1 MTDQKIFI
9 AGYFP
14 DEESEKAGIKRV
26 ATAFNAKDIER
37 AKAKA
42 NFIFLEEYEHAQD
55 AAFKTLVCED
65 TPDVPGRPS
74 RGTWDEEFLYKY
86 DWPEDIGHPEKRQA
100 EKVDFDKLSR
110 ELQIAVLIKYGS
122 TELTKSDLPGA
133 MELTQEDDSFE
144 GHMYAAIIK
153 TPSVANMFLERI
165 ENAIGWLGAKCDHSA
180 KWPEI
185 QKELAAWEKRQNAER
200 KQTGSS
206 KSVVDIAREKAAA
219 EKLRKQNP
227 APVHLQDEE
236 SLKRNI
242 ALGLVAKAMDFDIL
256 NPPASIVNRA
266 REIIKLKE
274 KPFPAWFAA
283 MSATLGIYEYST
295 VQIIYS
301 VKISPEDIHVKPGFN
316 KRLDDERTRQ
326 ADNDLFQ
333 FLMNGGSVPPLEV
346 ISRDEGGVWIVEGHR
361 RHRCY
366 ERCRKAGKPVNKIH
380 IVQFV
385 GDDKERLARILTS
398 NNQLS
403 LSELEQAAVVKELA
417 SAFNQSVAE
426 IAALVN
432 KSEPTV
438 RNLLTLAGAN
448 HDVKQKVQAG
458 EVTAGAAIERVKEF
472 GEKAGKVLEQDKAV
486 AAAAGKKKVTR
497 SVIAPEIS
505 VKKARRLVELITLAG
520 INESGAIT
528 LSGELLNEV
537 VEIINEQREIEA
549 QRSRAA
555 V

>member
-1 MTDQKIFI
+1 MANSFRQMTRGGVISRTDNGMFI
-9 AGYFP
+9 
-14 DEESEKAGIKRV
+14 
-26 ATAFNAKDIER
+26 
-37 AKAKA
+37 
-42 NFIFLEEYEHAQD
+42 
-55 AAFKTLVCED
+55 
-65 TPDVPGRPS
+65 
-74 RGTWDEEFLYKY
+74 
-86 DWPEDIGHPEKRQA
+86 
-100 EKVDFDKLSR
+100 
-110 ELQIAVLIKYGS
+110 
-122 TELTKSDLPGA
+122 
-133 MELTQEDDSFE
+133 
-144 GHMYAAIIK
+144 
-153 TPSVANMFLERI
+153 
-165 ENAIGWLGAKCDHSA
+165 
-180 KWPEI
+180 
-185 QKELAAWEKRQNAER
+185 
-200 KQTGSS
+200 
-206 KSVVDIAREKAAA
+206 
-219 EKLRKQNP
+219 
-227 APVHLQDEE
+227 HLD
-236 SLKRNI
+236 
-242 ALGLVAKAMDFDIL
+242 
-256 NPPASIVNRA
+256 
-266 REIIKLKE
+266 
-274 KPFPAWFAA
+274 
-283 MSATLGIYEYST
+283 
-295 VQIIYS
+295 
-301 VKISPEDIHVKPGFN
+301 DIHVKPGFN

-326 ADNDLFQ
+326 ADDDLFQ
-333 FLMNGGSVPPLEV
+333 FLINGGSVPPLEV

-366 ERCRKAGKPVNKIH
+366 ERCREAGKPVNKIH

-472 GEKAGKVLEQDKAV
+472 GEKAGEVLEQDKAV

-537 VEIINEQREIEA
+537 VEIINEQRDIEA
-549 QRSRAA
+549 QRSRVA

>member
-1 MTDQKIFI
+1 MANSFRQMTRGGVISRTDNGMFI
-9 AGYFP
+9 
-14 DEESEKAGIKRV
+14 
-26 ATAFNAKDIER
+26 
-37 AKAKA
+37 
-42 NFIFLEEYEHAQD
+42 
-55 AAFKTLVCED
+55 
-65 TPDVPGRPS
+65 
-74 RGTWDEEFLYKY
+74 
-86 DWPEDIGHPEKRQA
+86 
-100 EKVDFDKLSR
+100 
-110 ELQIAVLIKYGS
+110 
-122 TELTKSDLPGA
+122 
-133 MELTQEDDSFE
+133 
-144 GHMYAAIIK
+144 
-153 TPSVANMFLERI
+153 
-165 ENAIGWLGAKCDHSA
+165 
-180 KWPEI
+180 
-185 QKELAAWEKRQNAER
+185 
-200 KQTGSS
+200 
-206 KSVVDIAREKAAA
+206 
-219 EKLRKQNP
+219 
-227 APVHLQDEE
+227 HLD
-236 SLKRNI
+236 
-242 ALGLVAKAMDFDIL
+242 
-256 NPPASIVNRA
+256 
-266 REIIKLKE
+266 
-274 KPFPAWFAA
+274 
-283 MSATLGIYEYST
+283 
-295 VQIIYS
+295 
-301 VKISPEDIHVKPGFN
+301 DIHVKPGFN

-326 ADNDLFQ
+326 ADDDLFQ

-346 ISRDEGGVWIVEGHR
+346 ISRDEGGVWVVEGHR

-366 ERCRKAGKPVNKIH
+366 ERCREAGKPVNKIH

-417 SAFNQSVAE
+417 SAFNQTVAE

-472 GEKAGKVLEQDKAV
+472 GEKAGEVLEQDKAV

-505 VKKARRLVELITLAG
+505 VKKARRLVELITIAG

-537 VEIINEQREIEA
+537 VEIINEQRDIEA

>member
-1 MTDQKIFI
+1 MANSFRQMTRGGVISRTDNGMFI
-9 AGYFP
+9 
-14 DEESEKAGIKRV
+14 
-26 ATAFNAKDIER
+26 
-37 AKAKA
+37 
-42 NFIFLEEYEHAQD
+42 
-55 AAFKTLVCED
+55 
-65 TPDVPGRPS
+65 
-74 RGTWDEEFLYKY
+74 
-86 DWPEDIGHPEKRQA
+86 
-100 EKVDFDKLSR
+100 
-110 ELQIAVLIKYGS
+110 
-122 TELTKSDLPGA
+122 
-133 MELTQEDDSFE
+133 
-144 GHMYAAIIK
+144 
-153 TPSVANMFLERI
+153 
-165 ENAIGWLGAKCDHSA
+165 
-180 KWPEI
+180 
-185 QKELAAWEKRQNAER
+185 
-200 KQTGSS
+200 
-206 KSVVDIAREKAAA
+206 
-219 EKLRKQNP
+219 
-227 APVHLQDEE
+227 HLD
-236 SLKRNI
+236 
-242 ALGLVAKAMDFDIL
+242 
-256 NPPASIVNRA
+256 
-266 REIIKLKE
+266 
-274 KPFPAWFAA
+274 
-283 MSATLGIYEYST
+283 
-295 VQIIYS
+295 
-301 VKISPEDIHVKPGFN
+301 DIHVKPGFN

-326 ADNDLFQ
+326 ADDDLFQ

-366 ERCRKAGKPVNKIH
+366 ERCREAGKPVNKIH

-458 EVTAGAAIERVKEF
+458 EVSAGAAIDRVKEF
-472 GEKAGKVLEQDKAV
+472 GEKAGDVLEQDKAV

-520 INESGAIT
+520 IDESGAIN
-528 LSGELLNEV
+528 LSGELLSEV
-537 VEIINEQREIEA
+537 QEIITEQRDIEV

>member
-1 MTDQKIFI
+1 MANSFRQMTRGGVISRTDNGMFI
-9 AGYFP
+9 
-14 DEESEKAGIKRV
+14 
-26 ATAFNAKDIER
+26 
-37 AKAKA
+37 
-42 NFIFLEEYEHAQD
+42 
-55 AAFKTLVCED
+55 
-65 TPDVPGRPS
+65 
-74 RGTWDEEFLYKY
+74 
-86 DWPEDIGHPEKRQA
+86 
-100 EKVDFDKLSR
+100 
-110 ELQIAVLIKYGS
+110 
-122 TELTKSDLPGA
+122 
-133 MELTQEDDSFE
+133 
-144 GHMYAAIIK
+144 
-153 TPSVANMFLERI
+153 
-165 ENAIGWLGAKCDHSA
+165 
-180 KWPEI
+180 
-185 QKELAAWEKRQNAER
+185 
-200 KQTGSS
+200 
-206 KSVVDIAREKAAA
+206 
-219 EKLRKQNP
+219 
-227 APVHLQDEE
+227 HLD
-236 SLKRNI
+236 
-242 ALGLVAKAMDFDIL
+242 
-256 NPPASIVNRA
+256 
-266 REIIKLKE
+266 
-274 KPFPAWFAA
+274 
-283 MSATLGIYEYST
+283 
-295 VQIIYS
+295 
-301 VKISPEDIHVKPGFN
+301 DIHVKPGFN

-326 ADNDLFQ
+326 ADDDLFQ

-366 ERCRKAGKPVNKIH
+366 ERCREAGKPVNKIH

-417 SAFNQSVAE
+417 SAFNQTVAE

-472 GEKAGKVLEQDKAV
+472 GEKAGEVLEQDKAV

-520 INESGAIT
+520 INENGAIT

-537 VEIINEQREIEA
+537 VVIINEQRDIEA

>member
-1 MTDQKIFI
+1 MTRGGVISRTDNGMFI
-9 AGYFP
+9 
-14 DEESEKAGIKRV
+14 
-26 ATAFNAKDIER
+26 
-37 AKAKA
+37 
-42 NFIFLEEYEHAQD
+42 
-55 AAFKTLVCED
+55 
-65 TPDVPGRPS
+65 
-74 RGTWDEEFLYKY
+74 
-86 DWPEDIGHPEKRQA
+86 
-100 EKVDFDKLSR
+100 
-110 ELQIAVLIKYGS
+110 
-122 TELTKSDLPGA
+122 
-133 MELTQEDDSFE
+133 
-144 GHMYAAIIK
+144 
-153 TPSVANMFLERI
+153 
-165 ENAIGWLGAKCDHSA
+165 
-180 KWPEI
+180 
-185 QKELAAWEKRQNAER
+185 
-200 KQTGSS
+200 
-206 KSVVDIAREKAAA
+206 
-219 EKLRKQNP
+219 
-227 APVHLQDEE
+227 HLD
-236 SLKRNI
+236 
-242 ALGLVAKAMDFDIL
+242 
-256 NPPASIVNRA
+256 
-266 REIIKLKE
+266 
-274 KPFPAWFAA
+274 
-283 MSATLGIYEYST
+283 
-295 VQIIYS
+295 
-301 VKISPEDIHVKPGFN
+301 DIHVKPGFN

-326 ADNDLFQ
+326 ADDDLFQ

-458 EVTAGAAIERVKEF
+458 EVSAGAAIDRVKEF
-472 GEKAGKVLEQDKAV
+472 GEKAGDVLEQDKAV

-520 INESGAIT
+520 IDESGAIT
-528 LSGELLNEV
+528 LSGELLSEV
-537 VEIINEQREIEA
+537 QEIITEQRDIEA

-555 V
+555 

>member
-1 MTDQKIFI
+1 MANSFRQMTRGGVISRTDNGMFI
-9 AGYFP
+9 
-14 DEESEKAGIKRV
+14 
-26 ATAFNAKDIER
+26 
-37 AKAKA
+37 
-42 NFIFLEEYEHAQD
+42 
-55 AAFKTLVCED
+55 
-65 TPDVPGRPS
+65 
-74 RGTWDEEFLYKY
+74 
-86 DWPEDIGHPEKRQA
+86 
-100 EKVDFDKLSR
+100 
-110 ELQIAVLIKYGS
+110 
-122 TELTKSDLPGA
+122 
-133 MELTQEDDSFE
+133 
-144 GHMYAAIIK
+144 
-153 TPSVANMFLERI
+153 
-165 ENAIGWLGAKCDHSA
+165 
-180 KWPEI
+180 
-185 QKELAAWEKRQNAER
+185 
-200 KQTGSS
+200 
-206 KSVVDIAREKAAA
+206 
-219 EKLRKQNP
+219 
-227 APVHLQDEE
+227 HLD
-236 SLKRNI
+236 
-242 ALGLVAKAMDFDIL
+242 
-256 NPPASIVNRA
+256 
-266 REIIKLKE
+266 
-274 KPFPAWFAA
+274 
-283 MSATLGIYEYST
+283 
-295 VQIIYS
+295 
-301 VKISPEDIHVKPGFN
+301 DIHVKPGFN

-326 ADNDLFQ
+326 ADDDLFQ

-346 ISRDEGGVWIVEGHR
+346 ISRDEGGVWVVEGHR

-366 ERCRKAGKPVNKIH
+366 ERCREAGKPVNKIH

-472 GEKAGKVLEQDKAV
+472 GEKAGEVLEQDKAV

-537 VEIINEQREIEA
+537 VEIINEQRDIEA

>member
-1 MTDQKIFI
+1 MANSFRQMTRGGVISRTDNGMFI
-9 AGYFP
+9 
-14 DEESEKAGIKRV
+14 
-26 ATAFNAKDIER
+26 
-37 AKAKA
+37 
-42 NFIFLEEYEHAQD
+42 
-55 AAFKTLVCED
+55 
-65 TPDVPGRPS
+65 
-74 RGTWDEEFLYKY
+74 
-86 DWPEDIGHPEKRQA
+86 
-100 EKVDFDKLSR
+100 
-110 ELQIAVLIKYGS
+110 
-122 TELTKSDLPGA
+122 
-133 MELTQEDDSFE
+133 
-144 GHMYAAIIK
+144 
-153 TPSVANMFLERI
+153 
-165 ENAIGWLGAKCDHSA
+165 
-180 KWPEI
+180 
-185 QKELAAWEKRQNAER
+185 
-200 KQTGSS
+200 
-206 KSVVDIAREKAAA
+206 
-219 EKLRKQNP
+219 
-227 APVHLQDEE
+227 HLD
-236 SLKRNI
+236 
-242 ALGLVAKAMDFDIL
+242 
-256 NPPASIVNRA
+256 
-266 REIIKLKE
+266 
-274 KPFPAWFAA
+274 
-283 MSATLGIYEYST
+283 
-295 VQIIYS
+295 
-301 VKISPEDIHVKPGFN
+301 DIHVKPGFN

-326 ADNDLFQ
+326 ADDDLFQ

-366 ERCRKAGKPVNKIH
+366 ERCREAGKPVNKIH

-472 GEKAGKVLEQDKAV
+472 GEKAGEVLEQDKAV

-537 VEIINEQREIEA
+537 VEIINEQRDIEA

>member
-1 MTDQKIFI
+1 MANSFRQMTRGGVISRTDNGMFI
-9 AGYFP
+9 
-14 DEESEKAGIKRV
+14 
-26 ATAFNAKDIER
+26 
-37 AKAKA
+37 
-42 NFIFLEEYEHAQD
+42 
-55 AAFKTLVCED
+55 
-65 TPDVPGRPS
+65 
-74 RGTWDEEFLYKY
+74 
-86 DWPEDIGHPEKRQA
+86 
-100 EKVDFDKLSR
+100 
-110 ELQIAVLIKYGS
+110 
-122 TELTKSDLPGA
+122 
-133 MELTQEDDSFE
+133 
-144 GHMYAAIIK
+144 
-153 TPSVANMFLERI
+153 
-165 ENAIGWLGAKCDHSA
+165 
-180 KWPEI
+180 
-185 QKELAAWEKRQNAER
+185 
-200 KQTGSS
+200 
-206 KSVVDIAREKAAA
+206 
-219 EKLRKQNP
+219 
-227 APVHLQDEE
+227 HLD
-236 SLKRNI
+236 
-242 ALGLVAKAMDFDIL
+242 
-256 NPPASIVNRA
+256 
-266 REIIKLKE
+266 
-274 KPFPAWFAA
+274 
-283 MSATLGIYEYST
+283 
-295 VQIIYS
+295 
-301 VKISPEDIHVKPGFN
+301 DIHVKPGFN

-326 ADNDLFQ
+326 ADDDLFQ

-366 ERCRKAGKPVNKIH
+366 ERCREAGKPVNKIH

-417 SAFNQSVAE
+417 SAFNQTVAE

-472 GEKAGKVLEQDKAV
+472 GEKAGEVLEQDKAV

-528 LSGELLNEV
+528 LSCELLNEV
-537 VEIINEQREIEA
+537 VEIINEQRDIEA